1 MLFRSAGDFAG
12 HAGYG
17 LGELARLSSGTVGL
31 SDNSYSITGAAPT
44 VAAYD
49 AALAATRQ
57 LPQGVTL
64 ARAEISPAEVKP
76 YVWGAT
82 REGNNV
88 TLTGFAPSDPVR
100 AAIAQRAAAV
110 FPGAQIANRMQI
122 ARGAPTNDFA
132 AAASYGLA
140 ELGKLNGGA
149 VSLSEGEV
157 HCDTK
162 ELECWKHGSAFS
174 LETGRPNTLPATQ
187 PVPVYVAT
195 VVDGTV
201 HVSLEVAS

>member
-1 MLFRSAGDFAG
+1 MS
-12 HAGYG
+12 
-17 LGELARLSSGTVGL
+17 TPVC
-31 SDNSYSITGAAPT
+31 
-44 VAAYD
+44 
-49 AALAATRQ
+49 ALAD
-57 LPQGVTL
+57 L
-64 ARAEISPAEVKP
+64 APNSAARFV
-76 YVWGAT
+76 VDG
-82 REGNNV
+82 R
-88 TLTGFAPSDPVR
+88 PVAVVR
-100 AAIAQRAAAV
+100 IGDDVYAI
-110 FPGAQIANRMQI
+110 GD
-122 ARGAPTNDFA
+122 TC
-132 AAASYGLA
+132 SH
-140 ELGKLNGGA
+140 GA